1 MVYLRTRLSE
11 TTKISLSYPYL
22 EKKNDRL
29 GIEVPTL
36 FQIVPENEHFHS
48 SSNNNRGRFFLYFRT
63 KRVDFSEGGDYRSR
77 RLFKVIQYAII

>member
-48 SSNNNRGRFFLYFRT
+48 SSNNNRGRFFYIFAQKESTIR
-63 KRVDFSEGGDYRSR
+63 REVIIEAGDYSR
-77 RLFKVIQYAII
+77 